1 MRHPRTH
8 CSALEAVLREEL
20 EGAATSAPPLV
31 EGTGFPSYGM
41 RIGFV
46 TGETGTLEPGLPRL
60 AEHAAAG
67 DRPST

>member
-8 CSALEAVLREEL
+8 CSALEADLREEL
-20 EGAATSAPPLV
+20 EGAAAPLPFV
-31 EGTGFPSYGM
+31 EGSGFPSYGM
-41 RIGFV
+41 RIGSV

-60 AEHAAAG
+60 AGYAAAGG